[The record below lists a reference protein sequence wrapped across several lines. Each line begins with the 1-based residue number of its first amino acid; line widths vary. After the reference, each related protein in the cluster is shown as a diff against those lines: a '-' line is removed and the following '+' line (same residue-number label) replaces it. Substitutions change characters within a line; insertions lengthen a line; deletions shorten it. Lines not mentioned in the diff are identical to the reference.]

1 MDKIKNKTW
10 TKKKFQFNNFSQT
23 APMFVLNSSIFVT
36 LEDIGKNL
44 NFWYE
49 MPVCGISELKHAML
63 ENSEKVQAIS
73 SLQYPSLI
81 PGIKYG
87 GIRRKTHNL

>member
-1 MDKIKNKTW
+1 
-10 TKKKFQFNNFSQT
+10 
-23 APMFVLNSSIFVT
+23 
-36 LEDIGKNL
+36 
-44 NFWYE
+44 